1 MWPGDDLLRQVPRQ
15 EKRALH
21 VRLGWKEPPCSG
33 HCPVIGCWG
42 VMALQLWALT
52 VLGLA
57 CPGSSLRHL
66 SFRSETEL
74 NHLAVDK
81 ASGVVYVGAV
91 NALYQLSA
99 NLELQQ
105 KAVTGPELDNKKC
118 TPPIEASQ
126 CHEAV
131 PTDNVN
137 QLLLLDPP
145 GQRLVECG
153 SLFKGICALRALSN
167 VSTRLFYEDSS
178 GEKSF
183 VASNDETVATVGL
196 VTTAGPDGERVL
208 FVGKGNGPHD
218 NGIIVSTRL
227 LDRAEGREAFEAYT
241 DHATFKAGYLSTS
254 TQQFVAAFE
263 DGSYVFFVFNQQD
276 KHPARNHTLLARMCK
291 QDLFYYSYLEL
302 DLQCHDP
309 SEPQAP
315 ALGTCL
321 AASVATTDAGSVL
334 YAVFSRD
341 GRGGAGGPGAGL
353 CLFPLDKIHAKMKA
367 AREACYKGTDVGRD
381 NFYKPFHGEIQC
393 GSHGPEASKNFPCGS
408 EHLPYPL
415 GSRDGLTATAVLL
428 RGGLNLTA
436 VVVTAENGHTV
447 AFLGTSDGRIL
458 KVYLAPDGTSTE
470 YGSIVVELN
479 RRIKQDLVLSG
490 DLASLYAMTQDKVF
504 RLPVQE
510 CLSYSTCAQCRDSQ
524 DPYCGWCVVEGRCT
538 RRTEC
543 PRAEETG
550 HWLWSWDK
558 TCVTVADVQ
567 PQNMSR
573 RAQGEVQLT
582 VSPLPALSAD
592 DELLCLFGEPP
603 PHPARVEGDTVIC
616 NSPSSIP
623 STQPG
628 EDHVAMTI
636 QLLFRRGNV
645 SLTFHTYPFYDC
657 REAMSLVEKLPCISC
672 ASNRWTCQWDLRYH
686 ECREAS
692 PNPEDGIVRAHMEDN
707 CPQFLDPS
715 PLVVPMNYETDVT
728 FQGKNL
734 DTVKG
739 SSLYVGSD
747 LLKFE
752 EPVTMQERGTFS
764 FRTPKLSHDAN
775 ETLPL
780 HLYVKSYGKNI
791 DSRLRVTLYNCSFGR
806 SDCSLCLAA
815 DPAYR
820 CVWCGGQG
828 RCVYEALCSNATSE
842 CPPPAITRIQ
852 PQTGPLGGG
861 IRVTIFGSNLGIRAD
876 DVRKVTVAGL
886 DCIFEPKR
894 YSVSTRIV
902 CVIGAAEAPCTGGVE
917 VDVSGKLGHSP
928 PDVQFTYQQPQPLSV
943 EPKQGPQAGGTT
955 LTISGTHLDT
965 GSEED
970 VRVILSNVPCKVTKF
985 GAQLQCVTGPQTML
999 GEVLL
1004 QISYGGSLVPNMGA
1018 TFTYRENPVVHS
1030 FEPLRSFVSGGR
1042 SINVTGQG
1050 FSLIQNFAMV
1060 VIAEPLQSWGQR
1072 REAGPLQPVTVM
1084 GTEYVFHND
1093 TKVVFLSPAVP
1104 EEPEAYN
1111 LTVLIQMD
1119 GHRALLRTNAGAFE
1133 YVADPTFENFTG
1145 GVKKQVNKLI
1155 HARGTNLNKAMTLQE
1170 AEAFVGAERCVMKTL
1185 TETDLYCEPPEVQPP
1200 PKRRQKRDTAHNLP
1214 EFIVKFGSREW
1225 VLGRVE
1231 YDTRVSD
1238 APLSLIL
1245 PLVMVPMVAVIA
1257 VSVYC
1262 YWRKSQQAE
1271 REYEKIRSQLEGL
1284 EESVRDRCKKEFTDL
1299 MIEMEDQTND
1309 VHEAGIPVLDYKTYT
1324 DRVFFLPSKDG
1335 DKDVMITGKLDIPE
1349 SRRPAVEQALYQF
1362 SNLLNSKSFLIN
1374 FIHTLENQR
1383 EFSARAKVYFASLLT
1398 VALHGKLEYYTD
1410 IMRTL
1415 FLELMEQYVVAKNPK
1430 LMLRRS
1436 ETVVERM
1443 LSNWMSICL
1452 YQYLRDSAGEPLY
1465 KLFKAIKH
1473 QVEKGPVDAV
1483 LKKAKYTLNDTGLL
1497 GDDVEYAPLTV
1508 SVIVQDEGVDA
1519 IPVKVLNCDTISQVK
1534 EKIIDQ
1540 VYRTQPC
1547 SCWPRPDSVVLEW
1560 RPGSTAQILSDLDLT
1575 SQRDGRWKR
1584 INTLMH
1590 YNVRDGATLILSKVG
1605 VSQQP
1610 EDSQQDLPGERHA
1623 LLEEE
1628 NRVWHLVRPAD
1639 EVEEGKSKRGS
1650 VKEKERTK
1658 AITEIYLT
1666 RLLSVKGTLQQF
1678 VDDFFQ
1684 SVLAPRNAVPPAVKY
1699 FFDFLDEQ
1707 AEKHDIRDEDTI
1719 HIWKTNSLPLRF
1731 WVNILKNPH
1740 FIFDVH
1746 VHEVVDA
1753 SLSVIAQTFMD
1764 ACTRTEH
1771 KLSRD
1776 SPSNKLLYAKE
1787 ISTYKKMVEDYY
1799 KGIRQMVQVSD
1810 QDMNTHLAEISRA
1823 HTDSLNT
1830 LVALHQLYQ
1839 YTQKYYD
1846 EIINALEEDPAAQ
1859 KMQLAFRLQQ
1869 IAAALENKV
1878 TDL

>member
-1 MWPGDDLLRQVPRQ
+1 
-15 EKRALH
+15 
-21 VRLGWKEPPCSG
+21 
-33 HCPVIGCWG
+33 
-42 VMALQLWALT
+42 MALPVWALT
-52 VLGLA
+52 LLGLVGTSA
-57 CPGSSLRHL
+57 GLRPRKLDFFH
-66 SFRSETEL
+66 SKTEL
-74 NHLAVDK
+74 NHLVVDET
-81 ASGVVYVGAV
+81 SGVVYLGAV
-91 NALYQLSA
+91 NELYQLSA
-99 NLELQQ
+99 DLHLEQQ
-105 KAVTGPELDNKKC
+105 VTTGPFLDNKKC
-118 TPPIEASQ
+118 TPPIEPSQ

-131 PTDNVN
+131 LTDNVN
-137 QLLLLDPP
+137 QLLLLDLQ

-167 VSTRLFYEDSS
+167 ISVRLFYEDSS

-183 VASNDETVATVGL
+183 VASNDESVATVGL
-196 VTTAGPDGERVL
+196 VSNTQPGGLRVL
-208 FVGKGNGPHD
+208 FVGKGNGPYD
-218 NGIIVSTRL
+218 NGVIVSTRL
-227 LDRAEGREAFEAYT
+227 LDQAKGREAFEAYT
-241 DHATFKAGYLSTS
+241 DHATYKAGYLSTN

-263 DGSYVFFVFNQQD
+263 DSLYVFFVFNQQD
-276 KHPARNHTLLARMCK
+276 KHPPQNRTLLARMCK
-291 QDLFYYSYLEL
+291 HDPSYYSYLEV
-302 DLQCHDP
+302 DLQCLDP
-309 SEPQAP
+309 GNTQTP
-315 ALGTCL
+315 AFSTCL
-321 AASVATTDAGSVL
+321 AAFVATSASGRVL
-334 YAVFSRD
+334 YTVFTRD
-341 GRGGAGGPGAGL
+341 DQKGRGPRSGL
-353 CLFPLDKIHAKMKA
+353 CLFPLGEIHTRMQDI
-367 AREACYKGTDVGRD
+367 RNACYMGNWKAGDD
-381 NFYKPFHGEIQC
+381 PFYKPFQGEIQC
-393 GSHGPEASKNFPCGS
+393 GGHSQGASDSFLCGS

-415 GSRDGLTATAVLL
+415 GSRDGLRAEAVLQ

-436 VVVTAENGHTV
+436 VTVTTENNHTI
-447 AFLGTSDGRIL
+447 AFLGTSDGQVL
-458 KVYLAPDGTSTE
+458 KVYLAPNGSFVE
-470 YGSIVVELN
+470 YGSIPVEIN
-479 RRIKQDLVLSG
+479 KRVKQDMVLSA
-490 DLASLYAMTQDKVF
+490 DRASLYVMTQDKVF

-510 CLSYSTCAQCRDSQ
+510 CASYLNCTQCLSSQ
-524 DPYCGWCVVEGRCT
+524 DPYCGWCIVKGRCT
-538 RRTEC
+538 RRAEC
-543 PRAEETG
+543 PRAEESG
-550 HWLWSWDK
+550 HWLWSREES
-558 TCVTVADVQ
+558 CVTVTEAQ

-582 VSPLPALSAD
+582 VSPLPTLGLE
-592 DELLCLFGEPP
+592 DELLCLFGDSP
-603 PHPARVEGDTVIC
+603 PHPARLENGDVIVC

-623 STQPG
+623 STPSGQ
-628 EDHVAMTI
+628 DHVAVEI
-636 QLLFRRGNV
+636 QLRFRHSDV
-645 SLTFHTYPFYDC
+645 FLTSYQYPFYDC
-657 REAMSLVEKLPCISC
+657 HEAMTLVKNLPCISC
-672 ASNRWTCQWDLRYH
+672 ASNRWTCQWVLRYH

-692 PNPEDGIVRAHMEDN
+692 PNPEDGIVRAHMEDS
-707 CPQFLDPS
+707 CPQFLNPS
-715 PLVVPMNYETDVT
+715 PLVIPMNHRTDVT
-728 FQGKNL
+728 FQGRNL
-734 DTVKG
+734 DTVKDT
-739 SSLYVGSD
+739 SLFVGSD
-747 LLKFE
+747 LPKFE
-752 EPVTMQERGTFS
+752 EPVKTLEPGTF
-764 FRTPKLSHDAN
+764 FFQTPKLSHDEN

-791 DSRLRVTLYNCSFGR
+791 DSKLQVTLYNCSFGR

-820 CVWCGGQG
+820 CVWCSGQN
-828 RCVYEALCSNATSE
+828 RCVYEALCNNATSE
-842 CPPPAITRIQ
+842 CPPPVITKIQ
-852 PQTGPLGGG
+852 PETGPLGGG
-861 IRVTIFGSNLGIRAD
+861 IRITILGSNLGVRAD
-876 DVRKVTVAGL
+876 DVKRITVAGQN
-886 DCIFEPKR
+886 CAFEPEQ

-902 CVIGAAEAPCTGGVE
+902 CAIEATEAPLTGGVE
-917 VDVSGKLGHSP
+917 VDINGKLGHSP
-928 PDVQFTYQQPQPLSV
+928 PHVQFTYQEPQPLSV

-955 LTISGTHLDT
+955 LTINGIHLDT
-965 GSEED
+965 GSKED
-970 VRVILSNVPCKVTKF
+970 VRVTINDVPCNVTQF
-985 GAQLQCVTGPQTML
+985 GAQLQCVTGSQAIL
-999 GEVLL
+999 GELPL
-1004 QISYGGSLVPNMGA
+1004 EIYYGGSRVPSPGI
-1018 TFTYRENPVVHS
+1018 TFTYSENPVLRA
-1030 FEPLRSFVSGGR
+1030 FEPLRSFASGGR
-1042 SINVTGQG
+1042 SISVMGQG
-1050 FSLIQNFAMV
+1050 FSLIQNFSMV
-1060 VIAEPLQSWGQR
+1060 VIAEPLQSWR
-1072 REAGPLQPVTVM
+1072 RRRRDTGPLYSRTVV
-1084 GTEYVFHND
+1084 GTEYTRYND
-1093 TKVVFLSPAVP
+1093 SRVVFLSPAVP

-1111 LTVLIQMD
+1111 LTALIQMD
-1119 GHRALLRTNAGAFE
+1119 GHRALLRTEAGAFE
-1133 YVADPTFENFTG
+1133 YVADPTFKNFTG

-1155 HARGTNLNKAMTLQE
+1155 HAQGTNLNKAMTLHE
-1170 AEAFVGAERCVMKTL
+1170 AEAFVGAERCIMKTL

-1200 PKRRQKRDTAHNLP
+1200 PKRRQKRDTTLNLP

-1231 YDTRVSD
+1231 YDSRVSEV
-1238 APLSLIL
+1238 PLSLIL
-1245 PLVMVPMVAVIA
+1245 PLVIVPMVFIIA

-1271 REYEKIRSQLEGL
+1271 REYEKIKSQLEGL

-1299 MIEMEDQTND
+1299 MIEMEDHTSD

-1349 SRRPAVEQALYQF
+1349 SRRPVVEQALYQF

-1410 IMRTL
+1410 IMHTL

-1452 YQYLRDSAGEPLY
+1452 YQYLKDSAGEPLY

-1508 SVIVQDEGVDA
+1508 SVIVQDEGIDA

-1547 SCWPRPDSVVLEW
+1547 SRWPKVDSVVLEW

-1575 SQRDGRWKR
+1575 SQREGRWRR

-1623 LLEEE
+1623 LLEDE
-1628 NRVWHLVRPAD
+1628 NRVWHLVRPTD

-1650 VKEKERTK
+1650 MKEKERTK

-1678 VDDFFQ
+1678 VDNFFQ
-1684 SVLAPRNAVPPAVKY
+1684 SVLAPVHAVPPAVKY

-1707 AEKHDIRDEDTI
+1707 AEKHDIKDEDTI

>member
-1 MWPGDDLLRQVPRQ
+1 MGHGVLGAM
-15 EKRALH
+15 ALH
-21 VRLGWKEPPCSG
+21 
-33 HCPVIGCWG
+33 
-42 VMALQLWALT
+42 LWALIL
-52 VLGLA
+52 LGLA
-57 CPGSSLRHL
+57 GVGARPRQLDVFCSN
-66 SFRSETEL
+66 TEL
-74 NHLAVDK
+74 NHLAVDTE
-81 ASGVVYVGAV
+81 SGEVYVGAV
-91 NALYQLSA
+91 NTLYQLSA
-99 NLELQQ
+99 ELRLRQQ
-105 KAVTGPELDNKKC
+105 AATGPALDNKKC

-131 PTDNVN
+131 STNNVN
-137 QLLLLDPP
+137 QLLLLDSPR
-145 GQRLVECG
+145 GRVVECG

-167 VSTRLFYEDSS
+167 ISVRLFYEDGS

-183 VASNDETVATVGL
+183 VASNDEHVATVGL
-196 VTTAGPDGERVL
+196 VSTAGPGGERLL

-227 LDRAEGREAFEAYT
+227 LDRTEGREAFEAYT
-241 DHATFKAGYLSTS
+241 DHTTYKTGYLSTS
-254 TQQFVAAFE
+254 SQQYVAAFE
-263 DGSYVFFVFNQQD
+263 DGRYVFFVFNQQD
-276 KHPARNHTLLARMCK
+276 KHPARNRTLLARMCK
-291 QDLFYYSYLEL
+291 QDPSYYSYVEMEL
-302 DLQCHDP
+302 RCHAAAHTP
-309 SEPQAP
+309 AP
-315 ALGTCL
+315 AFGTCL
-321 AASVATTDAGSVL
+321 AASVAVPSPGAGRVL
-334 YAVFSRD
+334 YTAFSRD
-341 GRGGAGGPGAGL
+341 SRGGGGGPQAGL
-353 CLFPLDKIHAKMKA
+353 CLFPLDEIHAKMEA
-367 AREACYKGTDVGRD
+367 TRNACYTGSREAGRD
-381 NFYKPFHGEIQC
+381 AFYKPFHGEILC
-393 GSHGPEASKNFPCGS
+393 GGHMSGASESFPCGS

-415 GSRDGLTATAVLL
+415 GSHNGLTATAVLQ

-436 VVVTAENGHTV
+436 VTVTAEEGHTI

-458 KVYLAPDGTSTE
+458 KVYLAPNGTSTE
-470 YGSIVVELN
+470 YGSILVELN
-479 RRIKQDLVLSG
+479 RKVKQDLVLSA
-490 DLASLYAMTQDKVF
+490 DRASLYAMTQDKVF

-510 CLSYSTCAQCRDSQ
+510 CLGFSTCLQCRDSQ
-524 DPYCGWCVVEGRCT
+524 DPYCGWCVIEGRCT
-538 RRTEC
+538 RRTAC

-550 HWLWSWDK
+550 HWLWSQDGS
-558 TCVTVADVQ
+558 CVAVTSAQ

-582 VSPLPALSAD
+582 VSPLPALTVD
-592 DELLCLFGEPP
+592 DELLCLFGGSQ
-603 PHPARVEGDTVIC
+603 HPARVEGDSVIC
-616 NSPSSIP
+616 NSPSSVP
-623 STQPG
+623 STPPG
-628 EDHVAMTI
+628 QDHVAVTVE
-636 QLLFRRGNV
+636 LHFRRGDV
-645 SLTFHTYPFYDC
+645 FLASHQYLFYDC
-657 REAMSLVEKLPCISC
+657 REAASLAQHLPCISC
-672 ASNRWTCQWDLRYH
+672 TSSRWTCQWDLRYR

-692 PNPEDGIVRAHMEDN
+692 PSPEDGIVRAHMEET
-707 CPQFLDPS
+707 CPQFLTPS
-715 PLVVPMNYETDVT
+715 PRVIPMNHETDVT

-734 DTVKG
+734 ELVKG
-739 SSLYVGSD
+739 SLLVGSE

-752 EPVTMQERGTFS
+752 ALVTSQEPGSFL

-780 HLYVKSYGKNI
+780 HLYVKSFGKNI
-791 DSRLRVTLYNCSFGR
+791 DSKLQVTLYNCSFGR
-806 SDCSLCLAA
+806 GDCSLCLAA
-815 DPAYR
+815 DTAYQ
-820 CVWCGGQG
+820 CVWCAGQG
-828 RCVYEALCSNATSE
+828 KCVYQALCSNATSD
-842 CPPPAITRIQ
+842 CPPPVISRIQ
-852 PQTGPLGGG
+852 PETGPLAGG
-861 IRVTIFGSNLGIRAD
+861 IRVTILGSNLGVRAD
-876 DVRKVTVAGL
+876 DVERVTVAGRN
-886 DCIFEPKR
+886 CAFEPDQ

-902 CVIGAAEAPCTGGVE
+902 CVIEAAEEPLRGGVE
-917 VDVSGKLGHSP
+917 VEVNGKRGHSP
-928 PDVQFTYQQPQPLSV
+928 PHVQFTYQPQPLHV
-943 EPKQGPQAGGTT
+943 NPKQGPQAGGTM
-955 LTISGTHLDT
+955 LTISGMYLDT
-965 GSEED
+965 GCRED
-970 VRVILSNVPCKVTKF
+970 VRVTLNRVPCNVTEF
-985 GAQLQCVTGPQTML
+985 GPHLKCVTGPQPTL
-999 GEVLL
+999 GEVALEV
-1004 QISYGGSLVPNMGA
+1004 SYGGSHVPSPGV
-1018 TFTYRENPVVHS
+1018 TFTYRENPVLRT
-1030 FEPLRSFVSGGR
+1030 FEPLRSFASGGR
-1042 SINVTGQG
+1042 SISVTGQG
-1050 FSLIQNFAMV
+1050 FSLIQRFSMV
-1060 VIAEPLQSWGQR
+1060 VIAEPLQSWRRR
-1072 REAGPLQPVTVM
+1072 REAGAPQPTVVV
-1084 GTEYVFHND
+1084 GTEYVLHND

-1104 EEPEAYN
+1104 DEPEAYN
-1111 LTVLIQMD
+1111 LTALVQMD
-1119 GHRALLRTNAGAFE
+1119 GHQVLLRTEAGAFE
-1133 YVADPTFENFTG
+1133 YVADPTFVNFTG

-1155 HARGTNLNKAMTLQE
+1155 HAQGTNLNKAMTLQE
-1170 AEAFVGAERCVMKTL
+1170 AEAFVGAERCIMKTL

-1200 PKRRQKRDTAHNLP
+1200 PKRRQKRDTTHNLP

-1238 APLSLIL
+1238 VPLSLIL
-1245 PLVMVPMVAVIA
+1245 PLVIVPMVVVIA

-1299 MIEMEDQTND
+1299 MIEMEDQSSD

-1324 DRVFFLPSKDG
+1324 DRVFFLLSKDG
-1335 DKDVMITGKLDIPE
+1335 SKDVMVTGQLDIPE
-1349 SRRPAVEQALYQF
+1349 ARRPVVEQALYQF
-1362 SNLLNSKSFLIN
+1362 SNLLNSKSFLVN

-1452 YQYLRDSAGEPLY
+1452 YQYLKDSAGEPLY

-1483 LKKAKYTLNDTGLL
+1483 QKKAKYTLNDTGLL
-1497 GDDVEYAPLTV
+1497 GDDVEYTPLTV

-1519 IPVKVLNCDTISQVK
+1519 VPVKVLNCDTISQVK
-1534 EKIIDQ
+1534 EKVIDQ
-1540 VYRTQPC
+1540 VYRTLPC
-1547 SCWPRPDSVVLEW
+1547 SRWPKAESVVLEW

-1575 SQRDGRWKR
+1575 SQREGRWRR

-1590 YNVRDGATLILSKVG
+1590 YNVRDGATLLLSKVG

-1639 EVEEGKSKRGS
+1639 EVDEGRCKRGS

-1678 VDDFFQ
+1678 VDNFFQ
-1684 SVLAPRNAVPPAVKY
+1684 SVLAPGLAVPPAVKY

-1707 AEKHDIRDEDTI
+1707 AEKHDIKDEDTI

-1746 VHEVVDA
+1746 VPEVVDA

-1787 ISTYKKMVEDYY
+1787 ISAYKKMVEDYY

-1846 EIINALEEDPAAQ
+1846 QIVNALEEDPAAQ

>member
-1 MWPGDDLLRQVPRQ
+1 
-15 EKRALH
+15 
-21 VRLGWKEPPCSG
+21 
-33 HCPVIGCWG
+33 
-42 VMALQLWALT
+42 MALQLWALT
-52 VLGLA
+52 LLGLLGT
-57 CPGSSLRHL
+57 GSGLRPRKL
-66 SFRSETEL
+66 DSFQSKTEL
-74 NHLAVDK
+74 NHLVVDE

-99 NLELQQ
+99 DLQLEQ
-105 KAVTGPELDNKKC
+105 KVDTGPALDNKKC
-118 TPPIEASQ
+118 TPPIEISQ

-167 VSTRLFYEDSS
+167 ISTRLFYEDSS
-178 GEKSF
+178 GERSF
-183 VASNDETVATVGL
+183 VASNDESVATVGL
-196 VTTAGPDGERVL
+196 VSATDPGGEQRML
-208 FVGKGNGPHD
+208 FVGKGNGPYD
-218 NGIIVSTRL
+218 NGVIVSTRL
-227 LDRAEGREAFEAYT
+227 LDRVAGREAFEAYT
-241 DHATFKAGYLSTS
+241 DHATYKAGYLSTN
-254 TQQFVAAFE
+254 TQEFVAAFE
-263 DGSYVFFVFNQQD
+263 DSLYVFFVFNQQD
-276 KHPARNHTLLARMCK
+276 KHPLRSRTLLARMCK
-291 QDLFYYSYLEL
+291 QDPYYYSYLEME
-302 DLQCHDP
+302 LQCLDP
-309 SEPQAP
+309 GDPPTPFS
-315 ALGTCL
+315 TCL
-321 AASVATTDAGSVL
+321 AASAATSGAGKVL
-334 YAVFSRD
+334 YTVFTRED
-341 GRGGAGGPGAGL
+341 RAGGGPRAGL
-353 CLFPLDKIHAKMKA
+353 CLFPLDEIHEKIKDI
-367 AREACYKGTDVGRD
+367 RNACYMGDPKSSPDD
-381 NFYKPFHGEIQC
+381 FYKPFHGEIQC
-393 GSHGPEASKNFPCGS
+393 GGQGLGAGESFLCGS

-415 GSRDGLTATAVLL
+415 GSRKGLVATAVLQ

-436 VVVTAENGHTV
+436 VTVATENGHTI
-447 AFLGTSDGRIL
+447 AFLGTSDGQVL
-458 KVYLAPDGTSTE
+458 KAYLAPDGSSVE
-470 YGSIVVELN
+470 YGSILVEIN
-479 RRIKQDLVLSG
+479 KRVKQDLVLSA
-490 DLASLYAMTQDKVF
+490 DQASLYAMTQDKAF

-510 CLSYSTCAQCRDSQ
+510 CSSYLNCKQCLGSR
-524 DPYCGWCVVEGRCT
+524 DPYCGWCIVKGRCS
-538 RRTEC
+538 RRAEC
-543 PRAEETG
+543 PRAEESG
-550 HWLWSWDK
+550 HWLWSREES
-558 TCVTVADVQ
+558 CVTITGAQ

-582 VSPLPALSAD
+582 VSPLPALGED
-592 DELLCLFGEPP
+592 KLLCLFGDSPA
-603 PHPARVEGDTVIC
+603 HPARMEGDAVVC
-616 NSPSSIP
+616 NSPSNIP
-623 STQPG
+623 STPSGQ
-628 EDHVAMTI
+628 DHVAVEI
-636 QLLFRRGNV
+636 QLRFMHSDV
-645 SLTFHTYPFYDC
+645 FLTSHQYPFYDC
-657 REAMSLVEKLPCISC
+657 SEAMKLEKNLPCISC
-672 ASNRWTCQWDLRYH
+672 ASNRWTCQWHMRYH

-692 PNPEDGIVRAHMEDN
+692 PSPSPEDGVVPAHMEDS

-715 PLVVPMNYETDVT
+715 PLVIPMNYETDVT
-728 FQGKNL
+728 FQGENL
-734 DTVKG
+734 DTVKV
-739 SSLYVGSD
+739 SSLHVGSD
-747 LLKFE
+747 LPKFE
-752 EPVTMQERGTFS
+752 VPVNTREPGTFH
-764 FRTPKLSHDAN
+764 FRTPKLSHDEN

-780 HLYVKSYGKNI
+780 HLYVKSYGKYI
-791 DSRLRVTLYNCSFGR
+791 DSKLQVTLYNCSFGR

-815 DPAYR
+815 DPAYK

-842 CPPPAITRIQ
+842 CPAPVITEIQ
-852 PQTGPLGGG
+852 PETGPLGGG
-861 IRVTIFGSNLGIRAD
+861 IRVTILGSNLGVRAD
-876 DVRKVTVAGL
+876 DVKSVTVAGKI
-886 DCIFEPKR
+886 CTFEPER

-902 CVIGAAEAPCTGGVE
+902 CAIEATEAPFTGGVE
-917 VDVSGKLGHSP
+917 VDINGKRGHSP
-928 PDVQFTYQQPQPLSV
+928 PHVQFTYQEPQPLSV
-943 EPKQGPQAGGTT
+943 EPREGPQAGGTT
-955 LTISGTHLDT
+955 LTINGTNLDT
-965 GSEED
+965 GSKED
-970 VRVILSNVPCKVTKF
+970 VRVTIGGVPCNVTQF
-985 GAQLQCVTGPQTML
+985 GAQLQCVTGPQAAPGQL
-999 GEVLL
+999 SLE
-1004 QISYGGSLVPNMGA
+1004 IYYGGSLVPSSGI
-1018 TFTYRENPVVHS
+1018 TFTYRENPVLRA
-1030 FEPLRSFVSGGR
+1030 FEPLRSFASGGR

-1050 FSLIQNFAMV
+1050 FGLIQNFSMV
-1060 VIAEPLQSWGQR
+1060 VIAEPLQPWRRR
-1072 REAGPLQPVTVM
+1072 REAGPLQPHTIV
-1084 GTEYVFHND
+1084 GTAYTRHND
-1093 TKVVFLSPAVP
+1093 SRVVFLSPAVP
-1104 EEPEAYN
+1104 EDPEAYN
-1111 LTVLIQMD
+1111 LTALIQMD
-1119 GHRALLRTNAGAFE
+1119 GHRVLLRTEAGAFE
-1133 YVADPTFENFTG
+1133 YVADPTFKNFTG

-1155 HARGTNLNKAMTLQE
+1155 HAQGTNLNKAMTLHE

-1200 PKRRQKRDTAHNLP
+1200 PKRRQKRDTTLNLP

-1231 YDTRVSD
+1231 YDSRVSEV
-1238 APLSLIL
+1238 PLSVIL
-1245 PLVMVPMVAVIA
+1245 PLVMVPMVIIIA
-1257 VSVYC
+1257 LSVYC

-1349 SRRPAVEQALYQF
+1349 SRRPVVEQALYQF

-1452 YQYLRDSAGEPLY
+1452 YQYLKDSAGEPLY

-1483 LKKAKYTLNDTGLL
+1483 QKKAKYTLNDTGLL

-1547 SCWPRPDSVVLEW
+1547 SRWPKADSVVLEW

-1584 INTLMH
+1584 VNTLMH

-1623 LLEEE
+1623 LLEDE
-1628 NRVWHLVRPAD
+1628 NRVWHLVRPTD

-1650 VKEKERTK
+1650 MKEKERTK

-1678 VDDFFQ
+1678 VDNFFQ
-1684 SVLAPRNAVPPAVKY
+1684 SVLAPGLAVPPAVKY

-1859 KMQLAFRLQQ
+1859 KMQLAYRLQQ